1 MNGHQQGA
9 AQHEYLRIFQVTM
22 ALVAF
27 GVVVVYSASYPRA
40 AHEYAVRVAKA
51 IEQGERLELPAAQAI
66 EEAVVAQQSVMR
78 RQLMWAG
85 LGTLTLLLGFYFPY
99 RWLRSRGF
107 ARFLMFVS
115 ALLLVAVKLY
125 GSNRGGSERWL
136 PLGPVTIQP
145 SEIAKIAVMIYLAG
159 ALSRLG
165 PKIKEARWFARTMM
179 VTGGIAALI
188 LIEPHLGATMVLLA
202 TILAVL
208 LVGGARREHLTMVVA
223 AGLLL
228 VSLSIA
234 THPYQQNRLRAW
246 LHPDR
251 YEALGYQAVHC
262 GTALARGGPA
272 GRGMGRSIEK
282 FFYLPE
288 SHTDSALAVV
298 GEELGFLGCTALLG
312 LFGLFAWRGLLISGT
327 CADEFGRLLAAGLT
341 TLIVFQAFFN
351 FGVTTGLLPQT
362 GVGLPFISYGGS
374 SLCCF
379 MGAVGLIMNVSRLCV
394 PQPSRRQ
401 RRRQQQAALASAEGH
416 RYNG

>member
-1 MNGHQQGA
+1 MARTA
-9 AQHEYLRIFQVTM
+9 AGRN
-22 ALVAF
+22 
-27 GVVVVYSASYPRA
+27 
-40 AHEYAVRVAKA
+40 
-51 IEQGERLELPAAQAI
+51 
-66 EEAVVAQQSVMR
+66 
-78 RQLMWAG
+78 AG
-85 LGTLTLLLGFYFPY
+85 C
-99 RWLRSRGF
+99 
-107 ARFLMFVS
+107 
-115 ALLLVAVKLY
+115 
-125 GSNRGGSERWL
+125 

-145 SEIAKIAVMIYLAG
+145 SEIAKIAVVIYLAG
-159 ALSRLG
+159 HSRG
-165 PKIKEARWFARTMM
+165 SGRRSKEARWFARTMM

-251 YEALGYQAVHC
+251 YEALG
-262 GTALARGGPA
+262 A
-272 GRGMGRSIEK
+272 GRALRHRSGAGRTGGAGHG
-282 FFYLPE
+282 PQHRE
-288 SHTDSALAVV
+288 SSTCRSPTDSALAVV

-362 GVGLPFISYGGS
+362 GVGLPFISYGSS

-379 MGAVGLIMNVSRLCV
+379 MGAVGLIVNVSRLCV

-401 RRRQQQAALASAEGH
+401 RRRQQQAAHSAEATGTMAE
-416 RYNG
+416 RRRAGQKKIRSQRKWWRPSAAGRSGACCCPAPPVAPRALGRRARGLRGRDDSA